1 MKIRE
6 SWLQNGIFSYKQGI
20 SVTKRDSWIINGI
33 LGLLFTYIF
42 LRAMLIP
49 PEIAYMFQFQ
59 VHQLYV
65 ECFQVIYFY
74 DGIQLR

>member
-33 LGLLFTYIF
+33 LGLLFTLQDIF
-42 LRAMLIP
+42 NGLIDRNTHKNKP
-49 PEIAYMFQFQ
+49 P
-59 VHQLYV
+59 
-65 ECFQVIYFY
+65 VIW
-74 DGIQLR
+74 